1 MLSATVIAASCAMAD
16 AYATAFMVMGLEESM
31 DFINENW
38 DLGLEIY
45 LIYEEDG
52 EIRTAITENLA
63 NLAIQP

>member
-1 MLSATVIAASCAMAD
+1 
-16 AYATAFMVMGLEESM
+16 M

-52 EIRTAITENLA
+52 VIRTAITENLA
-63 NLAIQP
+63 NIAIQP

>member
-1 MLSATVIAASCAMAD
+1 
-16 AYATAFMVMGLEESM
+16 MVMGLEESM